1 LFDAQQNW
9 IHNNDVQES
18 IQTVLSVESS
28 ENIFEKNNFLHSFL
42 PAIEHNAPSSTNS
55 WQENYWESARYLIEE
70 TNPAKESWSMLNA
83 SVPDFQ
89 PIEFGE
95 VRTDVIKI
103 NEHIIWDEQSKTING
118 GITIERG
125 GHLVIKKSTLTF
137 FPDGMQREAWI
148 SVMPGGILEIDES
161 EIYGPDKDHDLRINV
176 HHDADIIMR
185 NSKLHN
191 ASSWVESHGAAIG
204 FQGKSALIENN
215 TFENVYC
222 AFSSEPP
229 AANIQFVN
237 NTISNTIEGVT
248 IITDAP
254 NTTIASNLIQQ
265 SAIWGIQVWAIT
277 PNSGSVIKE
286 NQVNNSWGMG
296 IFDGYAGSYV
306 IEPNNTFNELVGP
319 GLVILEN
326 SSQLDARQF
335 RPISQSTT
343 NVQTGDNVAVSFNL
357 MPFFPDQY
365 VDEYTY
371 SLVLSVNG
379 AEIAHKEVN
388 VKYGEQMLI
397 TLAGEAPS
405 DGVVKLTIQARA
417 R

>member
-1 LFDAQQNW
+1 
-9 IHNNDVQES
+9 
-18 IQTVLSVESS
+18 
-28 ENIFEKNNFLHSFL
+28 
-42 PAIEHNAPSSTNS
+42 
-55 WQENYWESARYLIEE
+55 
-70 TNPAKESWSMLNA
+70 
-83 SVPDFQ
+83 
-89 PIEFGE
+89 
-95 VRTDVIKI
+95 
-103 NEHIIWDEQSKTING
+103 
-118 GITIERG
+118 
-125 GHLVIKKSTLTF
+125 
-137 FPDGMQREAWI
+137 MQREAWI